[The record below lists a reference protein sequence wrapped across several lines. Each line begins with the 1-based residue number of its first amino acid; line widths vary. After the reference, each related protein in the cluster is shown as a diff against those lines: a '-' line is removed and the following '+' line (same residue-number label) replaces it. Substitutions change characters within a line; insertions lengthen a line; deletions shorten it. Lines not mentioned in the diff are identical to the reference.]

1 MSLHQF
7 FLAFSDEDT
16 LPSLM
21 KTDYPVIAI
30 DSYCPIVDP
39 ISAKTQ
45 GHLAVILALGSS
57 TQVAKTIYHD
67 IKLLVMTLLD

>member
-1 MSLHQF
+1 MSNIIVLQLVGLVKIALHQF

-21 KTDYPVIAI
+21 KADYPVVAM

-39 ISAKTQ
+39 ITAKTH
-45 GHLAVILALGSS
+45 GHLAIVLALGSS
-57 TQVAKTIYHD
+57 TQVHD
-67 IKLLVMTLLD
+67 